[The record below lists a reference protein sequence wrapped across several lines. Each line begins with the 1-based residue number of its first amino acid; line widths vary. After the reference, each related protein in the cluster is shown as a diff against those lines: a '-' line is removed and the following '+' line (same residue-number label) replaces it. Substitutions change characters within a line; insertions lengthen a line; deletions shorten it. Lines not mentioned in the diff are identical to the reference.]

1 MKYKNYFPLP
11 NEIFSLGLSSGE
23 IAVYAFLMYCEDR
36 QTFQCHPSYKT
47 IGEAINMS
55 KNTVKKNVSLL
66 TKKKLIQ
73 TEPTK
78 ILSKKGQTRNGSLR
92 YTLLPISVALEYFN
106 EQQMV
111 KLEEQAR
118 RIQVQKLL
126 EKDEKIAS
134 NSWPILVAGIRVG
147 VAHTPDSAHFGRQ
160 RRPFKEFRALHIRGC
175 KIAFFEGQES
185 RFGIIEKNQWF

>member
-36 QTFQCHPSYKT
+36 QSFQCHPSYKT

-66 TKKKLIQ
+66 VKKKLIQ

-78 ILSKKGQTRNGSLR
+78 ILSKKGQTRNESLR
-92 YTLLPISVALEYFN
+92 YTLLSISVALEYFN

-134 NSWPILVAGIRVG
+134 N
-147 VAHTPDSAHFGRQ
+147 
-160 RRPFKEFRALHIRGC
+160 C
-175 KIAFFEGQES
+175 
-185 RFGIIEKNQWF
+185 

>member
-36 QTFQCHPSYKT
+36 QSFQCHPSYKT

-66 TKKKLIQ
+66 VKKKLIQ

-78 ILSKKGQTRNGSLR
+78 ILSKKGQTRNESLR
-92 YTLLPISVALEYFN
+92 YTLLSISVALEYFN
-106 EQQMV
+106 EQQIV

-134 NSWPILVAGIRVG
+134 NS
-147 VAHTPDSAHFGRQ
+147 
-160 RRPFKEFRALHIRGC
+160 
-175 KIAFFEGQES
+175 
-185 RFGIIEKNQWF
+185 

>member
-1 MKYKNYFPLP
+1 MLEFNLGDRKIFLEVCRLKYKNYFPLP

-36 QTFQCHPSYKT
+36 QSFQCHPSYKT

-134 NSWPILVAGIRVG
+134 NS
-147 VAHTPDSAHFGRQ
+147 
-160 RRPFKEFRALHIRGC
+160 
-175 KIAFFEGQES
+175 
-185 RFGIIEKNQWF
+185 

>member
-1 MKYKNYFPLP
+1 
-11 NEIFSLGLSSGE
+11 
-23 IAVYAFLMYCEDR
+23 
-36 QTFQCHPSYKT
+36 
-47 IGEAINMS
+47 MS

-134 NSWPILVAGIRVG
+134 NS
-147 VAHTPDSAHFGRQ
+147 
-160 RRPFKEFRALHIRGC
+160 
-175 KIAFFEGQES
+175 
-185 RFGIIEKNQWF
+185 